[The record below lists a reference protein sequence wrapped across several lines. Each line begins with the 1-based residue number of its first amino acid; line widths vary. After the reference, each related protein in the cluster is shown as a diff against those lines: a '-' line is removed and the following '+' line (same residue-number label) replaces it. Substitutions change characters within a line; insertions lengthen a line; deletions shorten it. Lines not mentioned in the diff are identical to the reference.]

1 MKQGGNKMTYY
12 ALIDDN
18 ITACDTL
25 EEARRIVESD
35 PDATFT
41 AVFSSLEQ
49 FDRLPL
55 QMSQLVS
62 IWNAMAGAVPFDDLK
77 PVKKFKT
84 REVAFK
90 QIWDAIQRLV
100 PVPIEEPQPAAPVP
114 SEAREGSKKA
124 KILELLRQ
132 PGGATIGDLVAA
144 TGWQPHSVRGFLSG
158 TLHKKM
164 GRKIVR
170 IKREDGAS
178 AYLLEGAA

>member
-1 MKQGGNKMTYY
+1 MTHY
-12 ALIDDN
+12 ALVDDN

-25 EEARRIVESD
+25 DEARRIVESE
-35 PDATFT
+35 PQATFT
-41 AVFSSLEQ
+41 AVFSSLEG
-49 FDRLPL
+49 FARLPL

-100 PVPIEEPQPAAPVP
+100 PVPIEEPQAVDTAPVP
-114 SEAREGSKKA
+114 GEAHEARQGSKKA

-132 PGGATIGDLVAA
+132 PGGATINDLVAA

-164 GRKIVR
+164 GHQVVR
-170 IKREDGAS
+170 IKREDGSS
-178 AYLLEGAA
+178 AYMLGGAA